1 MIRALSCSLQTQFN
15 PTLLTI
21 WSRYHIVITS
31 SYHVTT
37 GTIAVYKELNAYA
50 LLFNFSLHNN
60 FSRKRNDS
68 KSATVRLWQ
77 PSASILLP
85 KYPKSNLFHSL
96 LTLSRLPSFLP
107 TPRLKPGLFIIAIRF
122 HHISYHAGL
131 RKWNLNRKTCTTK
144 EGNLNH

>member
-37 GTIAVYKELNAYA
+37 GTIACYKELNTYS
-50 LLFNFSLHNN
+50 LLFNFSHNN

-68 KSATVRLWQ
+68 KSATVRL
-77 PSASILLP
+77 
-85 KYPKSNLFHSL
+85 
-96 LTLSRLPSFLP
+96 
-107 TPRLKPGLFIIAIRF
+107 
-122 HHISYHAGL
+122 
-131 RKWNLNRKTCTTK
+131 
-144 EGNLNH
+144 